1 LKLLIIKSAKESSWG
16 SCKVISP
23 NLHRLY
29 EELSQTHEIEW
40 CTVPEN
46 ILKDE
51 IQSSESSVI
60 NIANKITSWK
70 PDRIVFIDHLPPHA
84 KIIAFLSL
92 LIDKQL
98 FPPIIF
104 HVYGDFTYFSK
115 EWAMLNELLAPHRVK
130 FIVASQAQK
139 KLLSIFLQSMNEEAI
154 DVLPFPYNL
163 DEYYFSSDLRQ
174 STRNQYQLST
184 EDFVILYSGRISLQ
198 KNVDVL
204 INAFSQLENKQK
216 KIHLWIVGGFD
227 DVGADFMGIESYH
240 GYMYSK
246 IQKLLEKMSPDLRSN
261 IKFFG
266 HTNKKRLLEIKCA
279 SDMYVSLST
288 YHDEDFGM
296 SPAEAMA
303 TGLPSVLTS
312 WGGYSS
318 FFIEGYYLKF
328 VDVKM
333 TEYGLKLN
341 LKQIFDSVDE
351 LMAKRISD
359 EWRMEQSKLFEDK
372 FSISSN
378 VKNLKNILS
387 TNPSEFL
394 GFNWKLEQLSNAQNL
409 SWHKS
414 KLNKLLTPA
423 SNTFYFEIYKNYVNQ
438 ESYLNEH

>member
-1 LKLLIIKSAKESSWG
+1 MKLLIIKCAKESNWG

-29 EELSQTHEIEW
+29 EELSLNHEIQW
-40 CTVPEN
+40 CSISEN

-51 IQSSESSVI
+51 IQSSESMIVE
-60 NIANKITSWK
+60 IAQKMTNWK

-92 LIDKQL
+92 LINKQQI
-98 FPPIIF
+98 PPIIF

-115 EWAMLNELLAPHRVK
+115 EWAMLNELLVPHKIK

-139 KLLSIFLQSMNEEAI
+139 KLLNNFFISVKEEAI

-163 DEYYFSSDLRQ
+163 NEYYFSSEIRENA
-174 STRNQYQLST
+174 RKQYQLT
-184 EDFVILYSGRISLQ
+184 NDDFVILYSGRISLQ
-198 KNVDVL
+198 KNVDIL
-204 INAFSQLENKQK
+204 INAFNQLENKQQ

-246 IQKLLEKMSPDLRSN
+246 IQKILEKISPDLKNN

-266 HTNKKRLLEIKCA
+266 HTNKKKLLEIKCA

-303 TGLPSVLTS
+303 TGLPSVLTH

-318 FFIEGYYLKF
+318 FFVEGYYLKF
-328 VDVKM
+328 ADVDL

-341 LKQIFDSVDE
+341 LKPLVDSVYE
-351 LMAKRISD
+351 LKEQKRSN
-359 EWRMEQSKLFEDK
+359 ELRLEQSKIFEKK

-378 VKNLKNILS
+378 IEVLKNILNS
-387 TNPSEFL
+387 EPIEFL
-394 GFNWKLEQLSNAQNL
+394 GFNWKLDQLSNAQNL
-409 SWHKS
+409 NWQKS

-423 SNTFYFEIYKNYVNQ
+423 INTFYFELYKNYINK
-438 ESYLNEH
+438 EGYLNEH